1 MRVKR
6 SDFDQLISNIQDM
19 IDMSEDDILEQF
31 ARILLVDKTKVYDN
45 ISKVGFIGVSMKS
58 KDLEIYVRP
67 DDIRSI
73 KEALE

>member
-1 MRVKR
+1 M
-6 SDFDQLISNIQDM
+6 
-19 IDMSEDDILEQF
+19 
-31 ARILLVDKTKVYDN
+31 
-45 ISKVGFIGVSMKS
+45 VGFIGVSMKS

>member
-6 SDFDQLISNIQDM
+6 SDFDQLISNLQDM

>member
-6 SDFDQLISNIQDM
+6 NDFDQLISNLQDM